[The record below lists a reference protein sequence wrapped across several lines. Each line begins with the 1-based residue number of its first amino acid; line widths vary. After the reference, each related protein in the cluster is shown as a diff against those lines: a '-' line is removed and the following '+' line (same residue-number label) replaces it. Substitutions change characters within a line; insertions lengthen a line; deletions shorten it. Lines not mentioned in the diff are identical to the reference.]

1 MTAWRRKE
9 FDMADEFDMVDI
21 VYGAVASAT
30 GDLTVYKGPSPT
42 GETKDHITIRTL
54 ALHEQTA
61 VNKGP
66 VNINV
71 FIRHKEKGIPN
82 RERMKSVVRRLR
94 DALKNIRAPAG
105 MYWKSRIVW
114 SEPLGEAKGGFD
126 CMNIRLEVITEK

>member
-1 MTAWRRKE
+1 MTAWRRKK
-9 FDMADEFDMVDI
+9 FDMADEFDIVDI
-21 VYGAVASAT
+21 VYGAVAPVA
-30 GDLTVYKGPSPT
+30 GDIAVYKGPSLT
-42 GETKDHITIRTL
+42 GETKDHITIWTL

-71 FIRHKEKGIPN
+71 FICHQEKDIPD
-82 RERMKSVVRRLR
+82 RQRMKSVVRHLR

-114 SEPLGEAKGGFD
+114 SEPLGEAKKGFD

>member
-9 FDMADEFDMVDI
+9 FDMADEFDIVDI
-21 VYGAVASAT
+21 VHGAVAPVA
-30 GDLTVYKGPSPT
+30 GDITVYKGPSLT
-42 GETKDHITIRTL
+42 GETEDHITIRTL
-54 ALHEQTA
+54 ALHEQTV
-61 VNKGP
+61 VNKGH

-71 FIRHKEKGIPN
+71 FIRHQEKDIPD

-94 DALKNIRAPAG
+94 DALKNIRTPAG

-114 SEPLGEAKGGFD
+114 SESLGEAKVGFD

>member
-1 MTAWRRKE
+1 
-9 FDMADEFDMVDI
+9 MADEFDIVDI
-21 VYGAVASAT
+21 VYGAVAPVAE
-30 GDLTVYKGPSPT
+30 DIAIYKGPSLT
-42 GETKDHITIRTL
+42 GETEDHITIRTL

-71 FIRHKEKGIPN
+71 FIHHKEKGIPN

-114 SEPLGEAKGGFD
+114 SEPMGEAKVGFD